1 MKFSVL
7 GTGMV
12 GQALANKL
20 MALGHEVMMGARSA
34 DNANAAEWRNQYEEN
49 AHVGTFAQA
58 ADFGEIVII
67 AAKGEFVLQVAEA
80 AGADNTAG
88 KVVIDVTNPLDF
100 SNGMPPSLIP
110 SLSNTT
116 SAAEEVQKILTQAR
130 VVKTLNT
137 MNCDIMVD
145 PGRVSGQHDV
155 FISGDSAEAKA
166 AVRSL
171 LQSFGWDDPIDLGP
185 LSTARGT
192 EGMMPFWLSMWG
204 VVGHAD
210 FNYRIIRQEK

>member
-1 MKFSVL
+1 MKIGVL

-20 MALGHEVMMGARSA
+20 VALGHEVMMGARSA
-34 DNANAAEWRNQYEEN
+34 DNETAAEWRNQYESN
-49 AHVGTFAQA
+49 AQVGSFAQA
-58 ADFGEIVII
+58 AAFGDIVLLAVKGEIV
-67 AAKGEFVLQVAEA
+67 VQVAEA
-80 AGADNTAG
+80 AGVDNTNG

-100 SNGMPPSLIP
+100 SNGMPPSMIP

-116 SAAEEVQKILTQAR
+116 SAGEEVQKVLSGAR

-145 PGRVSGQHDV
+145 PSRVPGEHDV
-155 FISGDSAEAKA
+155 FISGDDADAKA
-166 AVRSL
+166 TVRDL
-171 LQSFGWDDPIDLGP
+171 LQSFGWSDPIDLGP

-204 VVGHAD
+204 VVGSAN
-210 FNYRIIRQEK
+210 FNYRIVR

>member
-1 MKFSVL
+1 MKFGVL

-20 MALGHEVMMGARSA
+20 MALGHSVMMGARSA
-34 DNANAAEWRNQYEEN
+34 DNANAAEWR
-49 AHVGTFAQA
+49 VGTFAQA
-58 ADFGEIVII
+58 ADFGEMIMI
-67 AAKGEFVLQVAEA
+67 AVKGEVVLSVAEA
-80 AGADNTAG
+80 AGNDNAAG

-100 SNGMPPSLIP
+100 SHGMPPSMIP
-110 SLSNTT
+110 ALSNTT

-145 PGRVSGQHDV
+145 PSRVPGQHDV
-155 FISGDSAEAKA
+155 FISGDDAEAKA

-171 LQSFGWDDPIDLGP
+171 LQSFGWEDPIDLGP
-185 LSTARGT
+185 LTTARGT
-192 EGMMPFWLSMWG
+192 EGMMPFWLSLWG

-210 FNYRIIRQEK
+210 FNYRIMRQEN